1 MDNYKPN
8 PIINK
13 VAQADTFKKINP
25 SNISTESPIIIRVFT
40 VIKIYSVKL
49 QDILQITPSLRGDG
63 YSKSEILRSP
73 TTLQTIRK

>member
-25 SNISTESPIIIRVFT
+25 SNISTESPIIIRVF
-40 VIKIYSVKL
+40 VFIKYILLNYRIYFK
-49 QDILQITPSLRGDG
+49 
-63 YSKSEILRSP
+63 
-73 TTLQTIRK
+73 